1 MSAMSATRW
10 GGLVSPA
17 VVSLVCVGTV
27 LAATAVACSSS
38 SPRRAPVALT
48 VNGMAPAVGVDP
60 DDVSFAWRLGD
71 TRANA
76 IQSGYR
82 IVVRRAGTA
91 VWDTGRVAGAEQ
103 AFVAYGGPT
112 LAAATAYTW
121 TVGTWDAAG
130 HWSGASAPTSYV
142 TGLRT
147 ADWTAHWIRR
157 PSGDNDEYTYARE
170 DVAFADKSPIARAVA
185 FLSADQEVELRIN
198 GKTAGRGPAYNYPDQ
213 QFYLGLDVTSLLT
226 AGATNTLALVSH
238 YGGVQKGRPGGA
250 PGALLQLE
258 VWHKDGGR
266 DAIVTD
272 ASWKVHRGPWT
283 LGPLRNLEGDPI
295 GYVEH
300 IDGRAEPVGWDH
312 PGFDDHAWSTATD
325 AGRPPVAPWTNLI
338 AQRTRIAFNPVPAA
352 SLHKLA
358 SGGVVAD
365 FGSVMTASPMVTFHG
380 GQAGRK
386 VEMRA
391 GYLLEADGSVSSVKG
406 VQHTDMSYEYIERD
420 GAQAFRAWDFL
431 GFRYLQIDDAGEDL
445 AASDIVALTRHNAMP
460 DGEQATF
467 SSSSA
472 TVDAVFAL
480 AAHSALFGSQEEFI
494 DTPTREKTAFLRDGF
509 NISNT
514 TMRAFGE
521 ANLTRQ
527 AVLQFAESQARF
539 WPDGRINAVSPSGE
553 GKRDIPDFT
562 EIFPEWVWQYWMNT
576 GDLGLVRR
584 VQPVVANVAAYV
596 SRYIDPATGLVTNLA
611 GGSDLYLYGLVDWPP
626 GMRYDYDM
634 NTAVRTT
641 VNALAVNVFRR
652 AAALTRAAGGTSA
665 ADAAARL
672 DRQADDLTAAIN
684 RRLVR
689 ADGLYIDG
697 IHDDGTASSHAS
709 QHANA
714 YALAYGLVPAGQRAA
729 VSTYVASLGMA
740 MGPQTAAV
748 LLAALE
754 TGGAT
759 NQVVARLTDKQAPG
773 WANELAQGATFTWE
787 TWTPS
792 DAEGDSMSHGWGSTV
807 LVSIQEDLLG
817 VRPDQPG
824 WQSFVVTP
832 GAAGLNNA
840 TGIVPTGRGDIHVSW
855 QRSPAGGVQVT
866 VTVPANSHARV
877 VLPDRTE
884 QVGAG
889 TWTLTS
895 GPAAA
900 SR

>member
-1 MSAMSATRW
+1 MSAMAATRW
-10 GGLVSPA
+10 GGVVPPS
-17 VVSLVCVGTV
+17 VVSLVCIGTV
-27 LAATAVACSSS
+27 LAATAVACSSP
-38 SPRRAPVALT
+38 SPHRAPVSLA
-48 VNGMAPAVGVDP
+48 VNDMAPAVGVDP
-60 DDVSFAWRLGD
+60 DDVSFSWRLGD
-71 TRANA
+71 TRPNA
-76 IQSGYR
+76 VQSAYR
-82 IVVRRAGTA
+82 LLVRRAGSV
-91 VWDTGRVAGAEQ
+91 VWDSGRVAGPQQ

-112 LAAATAYTW
+112 LAAATPYTW
-121 TVGTWDAAG
+121 TVGTWDGAG
-130 HWSGASAPTSYV
+130 HWSGTSAPETYV
-142 TGLRT
+142 TGLRV

-157 PSGDNDEYTYARE
+157 TSGDNDEYTYARK
-170 DVAFADKSPIARAVA
+170 DISIGGKSPIARAAA
-185 FLSADQEVELRIN
+185 FLSGDQEVELRIN

-213 QFYLGLDVTSLLT
+213 QFYLGLDVTSLLSP
-226 AGATNTLALVSH
+226 GATNTLAIVSH
-238 YGGVQKGRPGGA
+238 YGGEQKGRPGGA

-258 VWHKDGGR
+258 IWHKDGSQET
-266 DAIVTD
+266 IVTD
-272 ASWKVHRGPWT
+272 ASWKVRRGPWT
-283 LGPLRNLEGDPI
+283 AGPLRNLEGDPI

-312 PGFDDHAWSTATD
+312 PGFDDHAWSAATD

-338 AQRTRIAFNPVPAA
+338 AQRTRIAFNPVPAV

-365 FGSVMTASPMVTFHG
+365 FGSVVTASPMVTFHQ
-380 GQAGRK
+380 GQVGRR

-406 VQHTDMSYEYIERD
+406 VQHTDMSYEYTERD

-431 GFRYLQIDDAGEDL
+431 GFRFLEIDGAGEDL
-445 AASDIVALTRHNAMP
+445 AVADVVVLSRHNAMP

-509 NISNT
+509 NISST

-521 ANLTRQ
+521 ENLTRQ
-527 AVLQFAESQARF
+527 AILQFAESQARF

-576 GDLGLVRR
+576 GDLALVRR
-584 VQPVVANVAAYV
+584 VQPAVTNVAAYV

-626 GMRYDYDM
+626 AMRYGYDM

-652 AAALTRAAGGTSA
+652 AAGLARAVGGPTA
-665 ADAAARL
+665 ADDAARL

-689 ADGLYIDG
+689 ADGLYVDG
-697 IHDDGTASSHAS
+697 LHDDGTVSQSAS

-714 YALAYGLVPAGQRAA
+714 YALAYGLVPAGRRAA
-729 VSTYVASLGMA
+729 VTSYVGSLGMA

-748 LLAALE
+748 LLAALG
-754 TGGAT
+754 TGGNT
-759 NQVVARLTDKQAPG
+759 DQVVARLTDKNAPG
-773 WANELAQGATFTWE
+773 WANELAQGGTFTWE

-792 DAEGDSMSHGWGSTV
+792 DSEGDSMSHGWGSTV
-807 LVSIQEDLLG
+807 LVSIQEELLG
-817 VRPDQPG
+817 VRPDEPG

-832 GAAGLNNA
+832 GAAGLNSA
-840 TGIVPTGRGDIHVSW
+840 TGTVPTGQGDIRVSW
-855 QRSPAGGVQVT
+855 QRSPAGGIQVT
-866 VTVPANSHARV
+866 VTVPPNRRARV
-877 VLPDRTE
+877 VLHDRTV

-889 TWTLTS
+889 TWTLTG